1 MASNYF
7 VDEETLPTE
16 KERLEAPVV
25 DLYSII
31 IAGVDHV
38 FNPKTLKGKIVQKD
52 NNGKPKRN
60 RAGQLYLSY
69 PKVGEGGDCGP
80 LGLLKMCMSDVATP
94 KENLASLNSMQKK
107 ALNGFKKFVNANQ
120 VALFWHNGKN
130 DPSCEWNG
138 LHLHCVV
145 GILTNDGVSV
155 AHCKTWRTVRKDI
168 LGLVLDPEVNSH
180 PIVKTQ
186 KIKNHERM
194 LCHLLSNPNQIKPN
208 PRYCIGVNNM
218 PLLLKLRSSLKLK
231 DSFDCNIDVSVED
244 DYEKEVCPSET
255 TDLQCDALG
264 WISSSNV
271 RISNEN
277 LSDDEDDYA
286 KLMCEE
292 LPEVS
297 DVITQTPKTAKSSTF
312 DEVLCNAPKKPK
324 NSESRIPESKT
335 FKNTQILLDL
345 CNKYKCFDKT
355 GLFKAICDS
364 EEVDGD
370 NIDKSNYMQI
380 CCHPQQKMYWE
391 NALAMREM
399 AMHENDE
406 TYLATF
412 MQMNLT
418 KDSTEMLSVED
429 TACLW
434 IEWCKEQG
442 LNPAE
447 VALEIYMVLGKYV
460 PKKNTFYLCGQSN
473 AGKTFWVNSFIP
485 EKSLIGEMISS
496 SDFAFQ
502 ECVNKSLI
510 LINEL
515 QITTPEQANMHKKVW
530 EGEPYSVNIKMKN
543 AQTLYRKPVIVTSN
557 QPVWQMM
564 THERQPFLNRCFCHL
579 NLRKSEVIEKFGKA
593 ANPKFW
599 QELFNFM
606 AIQFDTLEADP
617 TCEISSYFDILDEC
631 IHTHIELMSKTEEP
645 EIPETQSVDPLENDL
660 SMERFRKV
668 VEANNKRHGILK
680 LPVKRKL
687 NFDVDPE
694 KPSTS
699 KEGEDIVDGRQFLKA
714 TKLDVEDEGSGHAG
728 GLSFKDRVSVFFHG
742 GGSKR
747 KMKAENLEMELED
760 SDDSTKSVAPAVL
773 SRCISGDTRQTG
785 DNPK

>member
-1 MASNYF
+1 M
-7 VDEETLPTE
+7 
-16 KERLEAPVV
+16 
-25 DLYSII
+25 
-31 IAGVDHV
+31 
-38 FNPKTLKGKIVQKD
+38 
-52 NNGKPKRN
+52 
-60 RAGQLYLSY
+60 
-69 PKVGEGGDCGP
+69 
-80 LGLLKMCMSDVATP
+80 
-94 KENLASLNSMQKK
+94 
-107 ALNGFKKFVNANQ
+107 
-120 VALFWHNGKN
+120 
-130 DPSCEWNG
+130 
-138 LHLHCVV
+138 
-145 GILTNDGVSV
+145 
-155 AHCKTWRTVRKDI
+155 
-168 LGLVLDPEVNSH
+168 
-180 PIVKTQ
+180 
-186 KIKNHERM
+186 
-194 LCHLLSNPNQIKPN
+194 
-208 PRYCIGVNNM
+208 
-218 PLLLKLRSSLKLK
+218 
-231 DSFDCNIDVSVED
+231 
-244 DYEKEVCPSET
+244 
-255 TDLQCDALG
+255 
-264 WISSSNV
+264 
-271 RISNEN
+271 
-277 LSDDEDDYA
+277 
-286 KLMCEE
+286 
-292 LPEVS
+292 
-297 DVITQTPKTAKSSTF
+297 
-312 DEVLCNAPKKPK
+312 CNAPKKPK

-399 AMHENDE
+399 AMHENEE
-406 TYLATF
+406 TYLTTF

-606 AIQFDTLEADP
+606 AIQFDTLETDP

-631 IHTHIELMSKTEEP
+631 IHTHIELMSKIEEP
-645 EIPETQSVDPLENDL
+645 EIPETQSVDPDENNL
-660 SMERFRKV
+660 STERFRKV